1 MRAENALLA
10 PQCISSS
17 DFCVIIDQQLVPA
30 MTKTLFPSTQP
41 PTALGRDNA
50 SHLQLWHHPLSPS
63 HLFPPVLSKL
73 HPGGLTSHSPWRFTF
88 LQYFH
93 PSSGKLN

>member
-10 PQCISSS
+10 PQCFSSS

-30 MTKTLFPSTQP
+30 MTTTLSPSTQP
-41 PTALGRDNA
+41 TTVLSRDNA
-50 SHLQLWHHPLSPS
+50 SHLQLWHQPLSPS

-73 HPGGLTSHSPWRFTF
+73 HPEGLTSHSPWRFTF
-88 LQYFH
+88 LQHFH
-93 PSSGKLN
+93 PSSGTLN